1 MGYAA
6 IVLAIVGAAV
16 GMMFRLKILL
26 SAVALLLVVSVVFSL
41 SRGFGFLQTA
51 LTVMAAQAILQGSY
65 FFGLVIRT
73 AFAAVHRVRPIL

>member
-41 SRGFGFLQTA
+41 SRGFGFLHTA
-51 LTVMAAQAILQGSY
+51 LTVVAAQTILQGSY
-65 FFGLVIRT
+65 FVGLVIRT
-73 AFAAVHRVRPIL
+73 AFAAAHRVRPIL